1 MMVDWSEV
9 KRKLGQKKKGL
20 KHHKSVCFCDNQ
32 CAFIVR
38 SQEEIRSKEK
48 GIETP

>member
-20 KHHKSVCFCDNQ
+20 NTISQFVSVITSVPLLSENYISLSINFSL
-32 CAFIVR
+32 VV
-38 SQEEIRSKEK
+38 
-48 GIETP
+48 